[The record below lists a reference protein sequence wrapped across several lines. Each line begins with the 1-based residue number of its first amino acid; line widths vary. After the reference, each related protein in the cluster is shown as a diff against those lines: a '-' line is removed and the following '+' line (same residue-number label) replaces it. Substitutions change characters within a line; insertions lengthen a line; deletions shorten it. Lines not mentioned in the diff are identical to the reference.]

1 MELTQGKHRQHFLSP
16 ATTTKKNFH
25 QSSHISRCTPNQDI
39 RLSKCFN
46 NAIIRKVYY
55 VFIIKQSSTVSL
67 EVKYI
72 LVAEMVSNGVKQMVS
87 ANGFYVLCRLM
98 MLLGNKVQLQYLDY
112 LLKTLY
118 QGAHPQPRISPTT
131 GHQELTRE
139 TILTTEM
146 CWNGGNDECLLHLKK
161 SIQNRDPT

>member
-1 MELTQGKHRQHFLSP
+1 M
-16 ATTTKKNFH
+16 
-25 QSSHISRCTPNQDI
+25 
-39 RLSKCFN
+39 
-46 NAIIRKVYY
+46 
-55 VFIIKQSSTVSL
+55 
-67 EVKYI
+67 KYI

-161 SIQNRDPT
+161 ASKIETQHRAVS